1 MTGLRIWRHFDY
13 VLLLVTIVLTVFG
26 VVMVHSAT
34 KGSLDENV
42 LGLWRRQMIVGV
54 AGVGL
59 IFLLAAFPRDY
70 QWLGDFWWLAFLIAA
85 VLLVLVLL
93 LGGSDIADVKTWF
106 DFGAFTLQPSYLAM
120 ILLAVSVGAMLSRRR
135 RRRREASTTPLFG
148 APKTQLMEETAERPG
163 LANYLVSAGMMLV
176 MVSLIFLQPDM
187 ATAAV
192 LVAMWLAMVFESDMP
207 ARYMVLTVLLGL
219 VGLYPIWKLAESL
232 GFAYIQDRVLGF
244 FNPEPDY
251 QVGQALIAIGSGGF
265 WGKGLGQGTQSQ
277 LRYLPARH
285 TDFIFA
291 VTAEELG
298 FVGIILLFAL
308 YAVLFFRLLR
318 VILIASDAYGRML
331 ATGVLAMILFQFV
344 INIGM
349 NLGVLPVA
357 GLPLPFVSYGSTAL
371 LTTLIGIGIA
381 ENVVM
386 RHKRFEF

>member
-1 MTGLRIWRHFDY
+1 MTGARIWRHFDY
-13 VLLLVTIVLTVFG
+13 VLLLVTVLLTVFG

-42 LGLWRRQMIVGV
+42 LGLWRRQAIVGA

-59 IFLLAAFPRDY
+59 VFLLAAFPRDY
-70 QWLGDFWWLAFLIAA
+70 QWFGDFWWLAFLVAV
-85 VLLVLVLL
+85 VLLVLLFPF
-93 LGGSDIADVKTWF
+93 GGSDIADVKTWF
-106 DFGAFTLQPSYLAM
+106 DLGVFTVQPSYLAM
-120 ILLAVSVGAMLSRRR
+120 ILLAISIGAMLSRRR
-135 RRRREASTTPLFG
+135 RRRRGASTPLFG
-148 APKTQLMEETAERPG
+148 APKTQLMEEPVERPG
-163 LANYLVSAGMMLV
+163 LVNYLVSAGMMLA
-176 MVSLIFLQPDM
+176 MVALIFLQPDM

-192 LVAMWLAMVFESDMP
+192 LVSMWLAMVFESDMP
-207 ARYMVLTVLLGL
+207 VRYMFLTIILGL
-219 VGLYPIWKLAESL
+219 VGLYPVWKLTEL
-232 GFAYIQDRVLGF
+232 LEFGYMRDRVLGF
-244 FNPEPDY
+244 FNPEPSY

-298 FVGIILLFAL
+298 FAGVMLLFVL
-308 YAVLFFRLLR
+308 YAVLFLRLLR
-318 VILIASDAYGRML
+318 IVLIASDTYGRLL

-357 GLPLPFVSYGSTAL
+357 GLPLPFISYGATAL
-371 LTTLIGIGIA
+371 MTTLVGIGIA

>member
-1 MTGLRIWRHFDY
+1 MTGLRVWRHFDY
-13 VLLLVTIVLTVFG
+13 VLLLVTILLTVFG
-26 VVMVHSAT
+26 VVMVYSAT

-42 LGLWRRQMIVGV
+42 LGLWRRQATVGV

-59 IFLLAAFPRDY
+59 IFLLAAFPQDY
-70 QWLGDFWWLAFLIAA
+70 QWLGDFWWLAY
-85 VLLVLVLL
+85 LLAIVPLALL
-93 LGGSDIADVKTWF
+93 FPFGGSDIADVRTWF
-106 DFGAFTLQPSYLAM
+106 DLGVFTVQPSYLAM
-120 ILLAVSVGAMLSRRR
+120 ILLIISIGAMLSRRR
-135 RRRREASTTPLFG
+135 RRRRSASTPLFG
-148 APKTQLMEETAERPG
+148 APKTRLMEEQAERPG
-163 LANYLVSAGMMLV
+163 VVNYLVSAGMMLV
-176 MVSLIFLQPDM
+176 MVTLIFLQPDM

-192 LVAMWLAMVFESDMP
+192 LVSMWLAMVFESDMP
-207 ARYMVLTVLLGL
+207 VRYMVLTALLGL
-219 VGLYPIWKLAESL
+219 AGLYPMWKLTEVL
-232 GFAYIQDRVLGF
+232 GFEYMQNRVLGF

-251 QVGQALIAIGSGGF
+251 QVRQALIAIGSGGF
-265 WGKGLGQGTQSQ
+265 WGKGLFQGTQSQ

-298 FVGIILLFAL
+298 FAGILLLFAL

-318 VILIASDAYGRML
+318 VILIASDSYGRVL
-331 ATGVLAMILFQFV
+331 ATGVLAMVLFQFV
-344 INIGM
+344 VNIGM
-349 NLGVLPVA
+349 NLGILPVA

>member
-1 MTGLRIWRHFDY
+1 MTGARIWRHFDY
-13 VLLLVTIVLTVFG
+13 VLLLVAVLLAVFG
-26 VVMVHSAT
+26 VVMVYSAT

-42 LGLWRRQMIVGV
+42 LGLWRRQATVGV

-70 QWLGDFWWLAFLIAA
+70 HWLGDFWWLAFLIAI
-85 VLLVLVLL
+85 VLLALL
-93 LGGSDIADVKTWF
+93 FPFGGSDIADVKTWF
-106 DFGAFTLQPSYLAM
+106 DLGVFTVQPSYLAM
-120 ILLAVSVGAMLSRRR
+120 ILLAISIGAMLSRRR
-135 RRRREASTTPLFG
+135 RRRRGASTPLFG
-148 APKTQLMEETAERPG
+148 APKTRLMEEQAERPG
-163 LANYLVSAGMMLV
+163 LVNYLVSAGMMLV
-176 MVSLIFLQPDM
+176 MVALIFLQPDM

-192 LVAMWLAMVFESDMP
+192 LVSMWLAMVFESDMP
-207 ARYMVLTVLLGL
+207 VRYMILTILLGL
-219 VGLYPIWKLAESL
+219 AGLYPVWKLTEVL
-232 GFAYIQDRVLGF
+232 EFGYMRDRVLGF
-244 FNPEPDY
+244 FNPEPNY

-298 FVGIILLFAL
+298 FAGIMLLFAL
-308 YAVLFFRLLR
+308 YAVLFLRLLR
-318 VILIASDAYGRML
+318 AVLIASDTYGRLL
-331 ATGVLAMILFQFV
+331 ATGMLAMILFQFV
-344 INIGM
+344 VNIGM
-349 NLGVLPVA
+349 NLGILPVA

-371 LTTLIGIGIA
+371 LTTLIGIGIV

>member
-1 MTGLRIWRHFDY
+1 MTGARIWRHFDY
-13 VLLLVTIVLTVFG
+13 VLLLVTVLLAVFG
-26 VVMVHSAT
+26 VVMVYSAT

-42 LGLWRRQMIVGV
+42 LGLWRRQATVGV

-70 QWLGDFWWLAFLIAA
+70 HWLGDFWWLAFLIAI
-85 VLLVLVLL
+85 VLLALL
-93 LGGSDIADVKTWF
+93 FPFGGSDIADVKTWF
-106 DFGAFTLQPSYLAM
+106 DLGVFTVQPSYLAM
-120 ILLAVSVGAMLSRRR
+120 ILLAISIGAMLSRRR
-135 RRRREASTTPLFG
+135 RRRSGASTPLFG
-148 APKTQLMEETAERPG
+148 APKTRLMEEQTERPG
-163 LANYLVSAGMMLV
+163 LVNYLVSAGMMLV
-176 MVSLIFLQPDM
+176 MVALIFLQPDM

-192 LVAMWLAMVFESDMP
+192 LISMWLAMVFESDMP
-207 ARYMVLTVLLGL
+207 VRYMLLTIVLGL
-219 VGLYPIWKLAESL
+219 AGLYPVWKLTEVL
-232 GFAYIQDRVLGF
+232 EFGYMRDRVLGF

-298 FVGIILLFAL
+298 FAGIMLLFAL
-308 YAVLFFRLLR
+308 YAVLFLRLLR
-318 VILIASDAYGRML
+318 VVLIASDTYGRLL

-344 INIGM
+344 VNIGM
-349 NLGVLPVA
+349 NLGILPVA

-371 LTTLIGIGIA
+371 LTTLIGIGIV

>member
-1 MTGLRIWRHFDY
+1 MAGLRIWRHFDY
-13 VLLLVTIVLTVFG
+13 VLLLVTVVLTVFG

-42 LGLWRRQMIVGV
+42 LGLWRRQAIVGV

-70 QWLGDFWWLAFLIAA
+70 QWLGDFWWLAFVIAVA
-85 VLLVLVLL
+85 LLALVLFF
-93 LGGSDIADVKTWF
+93 GGSDIANVRTWF
-106 DFGAFTLQPSYLAM
+106 NFGSFTVQPSYLAM
-120 ILLAVSVGAMLSRRR
+120 ILLAISIGAMLSRRR
-135 RRRREASTTPLFG
+135 RRRRSATTPLFG
-148 APKTQLMEETAERPG
+148 APKTRLMEEQVERPG
-163 LANYLVSAGMMLV
+163 FASYLVSAGMMLV

-192 LVAMWLAMVFESDMP
+192 LVSMWLAMVFESDMP
-207 ARYMVLTVLLGL
+207 VRYMILTAFLGL
-219 VGLYPIWKLAESL
+219 AGLYPIWKLIEL
-232 GFAYIQDRVLGF
+232 WGFEYMQNRVLGF

-298 FVGIILLFAL
+298 FAGIVLLFIL

-318 VILIASDAYGRML
+318 VVLIASDTYGRVL

-344 INIGM
+344 VNIGM

-357 GLPLPFVSYGSTAL
+357 GLPLPFISYGSTAL

>member
-42 LGLWRRQMIVGV
+42 LGLWRRQAIVGV

-70 QWLGDFWWLAFLIAA
+70 QWLGDFWWLAFLIA
-85 VLLVLVLL
+85 VTMLVLVLL
-93 LGGSDIADVKTWF
+93 FGGSDITNVRTWF
-106 DFGAFTLQPSYLAM
+106 NFGAFTVQPSYLAM
-120 ILLAVSVGAMLSRRR
+120 ILLAVSIGAMLSRRR
-135 RRRREASTTPLFG
+135 RRSRSASTPLFG
-148 APKTQLMEETAERPG
+148 APKTRLMEEQAERPG
-163 LANYLVSAGMMLV
+163 FASYLVSAGMMLV

-192 LVAMWLAMVFESDMP
+192 LISMWLAMVFESDMP
-207 ARYMVLTVLLGL
+207 VRYMILTALLGL
-219 VGLYPIWKLAESL
+219 AGLYPMWKLTELL
-232 GFAYIQDRVLGF
+232 GFEYMQNRVLGF
-244 FNPEPDY
+244 FSPEPDY

-298 FVGIILLFAL
+298 FVGIVLLFVL
-308 YAVLFFRLLR
+308 YAVLFYRLLR
-318 VILIASDAYGRML
+318 AILIASDTYGRVL
-331 ATGVLAMILFQFV
+331 ATGVLAMILFQFF

-349 NLGVLPVA
+349 NLGILPVA
-357 GLPLPFVSYGSTAL
+357 GLPLPFISYGSTAL